1 MAAEDSHRLEEDF
14 IEAKNNWEL
23 EKLYV
28 DLASAKGKALT
39 PVEKKFLRGLLCG
52 CSPAEIAKVVYQSGS
67 SSTVRVYLSNGLYKY
82 IEEMLSNQVGDSV
95 KVKTWSRVTHL
106 LEKAGYK
113 KGWFHLQPV
122 TSPIKVNKDMDLD
135 LLSHQSTL
143 SQNNSQSINTSVFYG
158 RRKEL
163 AQVQAWIGQERSQ
176 VLVIL
181 GMGGIGKTAFSVQLL
196 EEIKDQFEYVIWRS
210 LRFAPPLELLLDQL
224 IQLLSPATNTNI
236 AETLES
242 RISQLIERLR
252 SCRCLIVLDHVDS
265 ILGCG
270 DSDGLQEYPT
280 LSASSIGIKNTDT
293 QLITPIRYRQGYESY
308 GELIRRLGDLPH
320 QSCVV
325 FTSREKPQEIAAL
338 EGEQLPVRSLK
349 LSGLNPEEGILI
361 LKAKGLINKSS
372 LEECKVLLE
381 RYAGNPLFIKFIA
394 STIQELFD
402 GNIAE
407 FIEQGTIVFGNIRGI
422 FDQQFNRLSQLEKHL
437 LYWLSLH
444 PSLMSVRDLQ
454 RNIILP
460 GLSPQMSR
468 RLILEG
474 MELLQRRSLIEKQA
488 SRFSLTPVLMEYIVE
503 RLIEENFQLS
513 KDKDGNLFMSHTI
526 FAEHLKNYIR
536 DNGLNAEI
544 EY

>member
-1 MAAEDSHRLEEDF
+1 MAAGDSHRLEEDF
-14 IEAKNNWEL
+14 IEARNNWEL

-113 KGWFHLQPV
+113 KGWFHLQPI

-135 LLSHQSTL
+135 LLSDQSTL
-143 SQNNSQSINTSVFYG
+143 TQNNSESINTSVFYG

-163 AQVQAWIGQERSQ
+163 AQVQESIVQERCQ

-181 GMGGIGKTAFSVQLL
+181 GMGGIGKTAFSVQILD
-196 EEIKDQFEYVIWRS
+196 EIKDQFEYVIWRS

-224 IQLLSPATNTNI
+224 IQLVSPAANTNI
-236 AETLES
+236 NIAEALES

-252 SCRCLIVLDHVDS
+252 SSRCLIVLDHLDS
-265 ILGCG
+265 ILGCD
-270 DSDGLQEYPT
+270 DSDGL
-280 LSASSIGIKNTDT
+280 SSTGIKNLTT
-293 QLITPIRYRQGYESY
+293 HLITSIRYRQGYEGY
-308 GELIRRLGDLPH
+308 GELIRRLGDLSH

-338 EGEQLPVRSLK
+338 EGQELPVRSLK

-372 LEECKVLLE
+372 LEECKVLLD

-444 PSLMSVRDLQ
+444 PSFISVRDLQ

-488 SRFSLTPVLMEYIVE
+488 SRFSLTPVLSEYIVE

-513 KDKDGNLFMSHTI
+513 KDKDGNLFMNHTI

>member
-1 MAAEDSHRLEEDF
+1 
-14 IEAKNNWEL
+14 
-23 EKLYV
+23 
-28 DLASAKGKALT
+28 
-39 PVEKKFLRGLLCG
+39 VEKKFLRGLLCG

-122 TSPIKVNKDMDLD
+122 TSPIRVNKDMELAT
-135 LLSHQSTL
+135 QI
-143 SQNNSQSINTSVFYG
+143 QNKSESINTSVFHG

-163 AQVQAWIGQERSQ
+163 AQVQAWIVQERCR
-176 VLVIL
+176 VVVIL
-181 GMGGIGKTAFSVQLL
+181 GMGGIGKTAFSVQIS

-224 IQLLSPATNTNI
+224 IQLVSPASHTNI

-242 RISQLIERLR
+242 RISQLIDCLR
-252 SCRCLIVLDHVDS
+252 SSRCLIVLDHVDS

-270 DSDGLQEYPT
+270 DSDELQEYPT
-280 LSASSIGIKNTDT
+280 LTTDSMGIKNSPT
-293 QLITPIRYRQGYESY
+293 QLITPIRYRQGYEGY

-325 FTSREKPQEIAAL
+325 FTSREKPQEIAVL
-338 EGEQLPVRSLK
+338 EGEELPVRSVK
-349 LSGLNPEEGILI
+349 LSGLNPEASILI
-361 LKAKGLINKSS
+361 LKAKGLTNKSS
-372 LEECKVLLE
+372 QEECKVLIE
-381 RYAGNPLFIKFIA
+381 RYAGNPLFLKFVTT
-394 STIQELFD
+394 TIQELFG

-407 FIEQGTIVFGNIRGI
+407 FIEQGTIVFGDIRAI

-444 PSLMSVRDLQ
+444 PNFISVRDLQ

-460 GLSPQMSR
+460 GLSLQMSR
-468 RLILEG
+468 RLILEA
-474 MELLQRRSLIEKQA
+474 MEFLQRRSLIERQA
-488 SRFSLTPVLMEYIVE
+488 SRFSLTPVLIEYIVE

-513 KDKDGNLFMSHTI
+513 KDKDGYLFMSHTI
-526 FAEHLKNYIR
+526 FAEHIKNYIR

>member
-95 KVKTWSRVTHL
+95 KVKTWSRVTQL

-113 KGWFHLQPV
+113 KGWFHLQSGI
-122 TSPIKVNKDMDLD
+122 SPIKVNKDMELD
-135 LLSHQSTL
+135 LLAHQSTPI
-143 SQNNSQSINTSVFYG
+143 QTNTESINTSVFHG
-158 RRKEL
+158 RRQEL
-163 AQVQAWIGQERSQ
+163 TQVQAWILQERCR
-176 VLVIL
+176 VVVIL
-181 GMGGIGKTAFSVQLL
+181 GMGGIGKTAFSVKLL
-196 EEIKDQFEYVIWRS
+196 EEIQDQFEYVIWRS
-210 LRFAPPLELLLDQL
+210 LRFAPPLEVLLDQL
-224 IQLLSPATNTNI
+224 IQLVSPASNTNI
-236 AETLES
+236 VETLES
-242 RISQLIERLR
+242 KISQLIDCLR
-252 SCRCLIVLDHVDS
+252 SHRCLIVLDQVDS
-265 ILGCG
+265 ILGCS
-270 DSDGLQEYPT
+270 DSDELQENPT
-280 LSASSIGIKNTDT
+280 VSTDSTGIQNLAA
-293 QLITPIRYRQGYESY
+293 QLITPIRYRQGYEGY
-308 GELIRRLGDLPH
+308 GELIRRLGDLAH
-320 QSCVV
+320 QSCII

-338 EGEQLPVRSLK
+338 EGEELPVRSVK
-349 LSGLNPEEGILI
+349 LSGLNLEESILI
-361 LKAKGLINKSS
+361 LKAKGLTNKSS
-372 LEECKVLLE
+372 KEECKVLIE
-381 RYAGNPLFIKFIA
+381 RYAGNPLFLKLVTT
-394 STIQELFD
+394 TIQELFG

-407 FIEQGTIVFGNIRGI
+407 FIEQGTIVFGDIRDI
-422 FDQQFNRLSQLEKHL
+422 FDRQFNRLSSLEKHL

-444 PSLMSVRDLQ
+444 PDLISVRDLQ

-460 GLSPQMSR
+460 RLSPQMSQ
-468 RLILEG
+468 RLILEA
-474 MELLQRRSLIEKQA
+474 MEFLQRRSLIERQT
-488 SRFSLTPVLMEYIVE
+488 SRFSLNPVLIEYIVE

-513 KDKDGNLFMSHTI
+513 KDKDGYSFMSHTI

-544 EY
+544 

>member
-52 CSPAEIAKVVYQSGS
+52 CSPAEIAKVVYQSGT

-95 KVKTWSRVTHL
+95 KVKTWSRVTQL

-113 KGWFHLQPV
+113 KGWFNLQSGI
-122 TSPIKVNKDMDLD
+122 SPIKVHKDMELD
-135 LLSHQSTL
+135 LLAHQSTQL
-143 SQNNSQSINTSVFYG
+143 ENNSESITNSVFYG
-158 RRKEL
+158 RRQEL
-163 AQVQAWIGQERSQ
+163 AQVRAWILQERCR
-176 VLVIL
+176 VVVIL
-181 GMGGIGKTAFSVQLL
+181 GMGGIGKTAFSVKLA
-196 EEIKDQFEYVIWRS
+196 EEIQDGFEYVIWRS
-210 LRFAPPLELLLDQL
+210 LQFAPPLEVLLDQL
-224 IQLLSPATNTNI
+224 IQLISPASHTNS
-236 AETLES
+236 AETVES
-242 RISQLIERLR
+242 KISQLIDCLR
-252 SCRCLIVLDHVDS
+252 SYRCLIVLDRVDS

-270 DSDGLQEYPT
+270 DNDGLQEYPT
-280 LSASSIGIKNTDT
+280 LTTNSAGIQNLLTP
-293 QLITPIRYRQGYESY
+293 LITPIRYRRGYEGY

-338 EGEQLPVRSLK
+338 EGEELPVRSLK
-349 LSGLNPEEGILI
+349 LTGLNPEESILI
-361 LKAKGLINKSS
+361 LKAKGLTNKSS
-372 LEECKVLLE
+372 PEECQVLIE
-381 RYAGNPLFIKFIA
+381 RYAGNPLFIKFVTT
-394 STIQELFD
+394 TIQELFD

-407 FIEQGTIVFGNIRGI
+407 FIEQGTIVFGDIRTT

-444 PSLMSVRDLQ
+444 PNFISVRDLQ

-468 RLILEG
+468 RLILEA
-474 MELLQRRSLIEKQA
+474 MEFLQRRSLIERQA
-488 SRFSLTPVLMEYIVE
+488 SCFSLTPVLIEYIVE

-513 KDKDGNLFMSHTI
+513 KDKDGYLFMSHTI

-544 EY
+544 